1 MKINDNERDETV
13 LNEIR
18 TKTKMAL
25 QKISFETFAYYCS
38 KQRQICSRI
47 VIFVM
52 KDIE

>member
-25 QKISFETFAYYCS
+25 QKISFETVAYYCS
-38 KQRQICSRI
+38 RQRKICSRI